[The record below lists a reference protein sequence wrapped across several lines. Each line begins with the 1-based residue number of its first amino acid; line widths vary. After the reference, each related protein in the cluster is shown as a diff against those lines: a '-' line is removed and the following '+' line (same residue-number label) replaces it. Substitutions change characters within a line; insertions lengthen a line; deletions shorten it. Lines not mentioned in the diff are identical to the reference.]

1 MEASNLK
8 SKVGG
13 RTAGLEMAVEA
24 DGDNFSVGEKQL
36 ICLARALLRQC
47 VVFILQKKTEFTTT

>member
-13 RTAGLEMAVEA
+13 GTAGLEMAVEA
-24 DGDNFSVGEKQL
+24 DGENFSVGEKQL

-47 VVFILQKKTEFTTT
+47 VS